1 MNPHLAPSSHDAPEG
16 LPLYHPKCSLG
27 QRSGYYPNISRE
39 QHDAV
44 LRLKDLLSSELD
56 AAGHS
61 LYSQF
66 QHDEEPEYL
75 RSLRFLR
82 ARKFDVVKAHA
93 MVKADIA
100 WRADKLTLRRRT
112 SVDILGC
119 DSLSMYAFFP
129 TWMQGFD
136 KQLRPVSY
144 RQFGKF
150 EIGKVLQL
158 TTMERL
164 IRFHAWETEA
174 AVRISLERSRALGY
188 NVETFVLVVDASGW
202 SLKLA
207 TQDAFTFIKGMA
219 STDSDHYPERLGTM
233 LLINAPSVL
242 SFAWRVIQTF
252 LDDVT
257 RAKIRIM
264 GSDPKEWQPV
274 LFDLIDRGTSPP
286 LPLSL
291 SFSYISLY
299 YLCIHLKPRS
309 PPLVPCRASAAH
321 VRRIGPRPH
330 ARDGLF
336 NDGPPSSL
344 GVGRTGRDDPPGR
357 ASRPPVLGAAASRGR
372 QRPGGPA
379 ELPQDQVRQ
388 RPRAC
393 VWLQWG
399 R

>member
-1 MNPHLAPSSHDAPEG
+1 MNHTVAPLHAPGG
-16 LPLYHPKCSLG
+16 LPLYHPNCRLG

-44 LRLKDLLSSELD
+44 VRLKELLSAEFHDS
-56 AAGHS
+56 GHS
-61 LYSQF
+61 LYSLF

-82 ARKFDVVKAHA
+82 ARKFDVFKAHA
-93 MVKADIA
+93 MVTADIA

-112 SVDILGC
+112 SVDVLGC

-158 TTMERL
+158 TSMERL

-174 AVRISLERSRALGY
+174 AVRISLDRSRALGY
-188 NVETFVLVVDASGW
+188 NLETFVLVVDAAGW

-242 SFAWRVIQTF
+242 SFAWRIIQTF

-264 GSDPKEWQPV
+264 GTDPKEWQPV
-274 LFDLIDRGTSPP
+274 LFELIDRDQV
-286 LPLSL
+286 
-291 SFSYISLY
+291 
-299 YLCIHLKPRS
+299 PRMY
-309 PPLVPCRASAAH
+309 
-321 VRRIGPRPH
+321 G
-330 ARDGLF
+330 GLAPDPTPETAF
-336 NDGPPSSL
+336 A
-344 GVGRTGRDDPPGR
+344 TMDPPGSPAATCPDAPPAPPSFKPQR
-357 ASRPPVLGAAASRGR
+357 AEDMR
-372 QRPGGPA
+372 
-379 ELPQDQVRQ
+379 DQETLRNF
-388 RPRAC
+388 
-393 VWLQWG
+393 LKNK
-399 R
+399 